1 MINLGDLIDNN
12 FLSFEPV
19 LAIIGSSSIKT
30 YHITGNHDYSV
41 EPELRQKLP
50 VLAEFRK
57 GYYSFNYENFRFIFL
72 NGNEISTY
80 SSDNEAVIR
89 EANDQILKLQ
99 KEGDINGIDWNG
111 GMGKQQVRWFTDQLN
126 ESEEKGEK
134 VFILCHF
141 PVAPENKHNLLNYK
155 EILQILSNRSNV
167 IAWINGHNHQGNYCN
182 FNAIHFVTLKGMVE
196 TESENSFARIDV
208 YSDKIR
214 IIGYGR
220 EVSRTLNLKH

>member
-1 MINLGDLIDNN
+1 MIL
-12 FLSFEPV
+12 
-19 LAIIGSSSIKT
+19 
-30 YHITGNHDYSV
+30 
-41 EPELRQKLP
+41 
-50 VLAEFRK
+50 
-57 GYYSFNYENFRFIFL
+57 
-72 NGNEISTY
+72 
-80 SSDNEAVIR
+80 
-89 EANDQILKLQ
+89 ILKLQ

-134 VFILCHF
+134 VFIFCHF

-155 EILQILSNRSNV
+155 EILQILSNRRNV
-167 IAWINGHNHQGNYCN
+167 IAWFNGHNHQGNYCN